1 MTELDSK
8 LQESGASVDDEGFA
22 GRWSRLK
29 RQSGESSV
37 GVTPVAR
44 QPEIEQSEPQ
54 PEPTDQDMP
63 ALDSLTADSD
73 FSPFLS
79 PKVSESLRRLAL
91 RKLFHGDA
99 FNVCDGLDDYAEDFT
114 HFSSLGSVVTA
125 DMKHQLQ
132 RLLDKEKQEA
142 EAKKKPEAEAEETPA
157 AVAGTEATA
166 DGDPTA
172 MQLTHE
178 PQPAAETGAAANDQD
193 EVERT

>member
-1 MTELDSK
+1 MTELDSN
-8 LQESGASVDDEGFA
+8 LPGAEGSVDDEGFTS
-22 GRWSRLK
+22 RWSRLK
-29 RQSGESSV
+29 RQPAEASD

-44 QPEIEQSEPQ
+44 QPEIEQSEPP
-54 PEPTDQDMP
+54 PELTDQDMP

-114 HFSSLGSVVTA
+114 RFSGLGSVVTA

-132 RLLDKEKQEA
+132 RLLEKEKLEA
-142 EAKKKPEAEAEETPA
+142 GAEEAPA
-157 AVAGTEATA
+157 AVAEQE
-166 DGDPTA
+166 DPVNGDLTTMQPTRE
-172 MQLTHE
+172 L
-178 PQPAAETGAAANDQD
+178 QPAIESGAPANDQD
-193 EVERT
+193 EVERI